1 MNKVTAY
8 ARLLRIPGLG
18 GLGIPAVIGALTVGV
33 QDLLSLVILFIIGSL
48 SAIYGFIL
56 NDYADV
62 DLDRLIKELKG
73 KPLVDGTI
81 ELKSAVFVCFLC
93 AMFAFF
99 FLFLL
104 WHGKTLDEFKFIA
117 LTSIVL
123 AGILGSIYD
132 VYGKKFVGSDFLV
145 AISMAFIFL
154 LGATSFGAPVTIT
167 WIIFILTFNQI
178 LHMNAVEGGIKD
190 ADHDYLMGVKNIA
203 LVSGVKVEGDNLFIP
218 LRFKAF
224 GMGIRLCSAFLVFTP
239 FIFFKDQLK
248 YYASWQPIII
258 AVLAVATFG
267 VLFFSVKLLSLK
279 TFDRDAIRKYI
290 GIQSFLRYSLVPI
303 MLIPIIGIIPGV
315 ILVFFPIVW
324 YIIFTPLLG
333 EKLLR
338 PRM

>member
-1 MNKVTAY
+1 MSKVTAY

-33 QDLLSLVILFIIGSL
+33 HDLLSLTILFVIGSL
-48 SAIYGFIL
+48 SAMYGFIL

-62 DLDRLIKELKG
+62 DLDRLSKELKG

-81 ELKSAVFVCFLC
+81 GLKTSVFVCFICVML
-93 AMFAFF
+93 AFF

-104 WHGKTLDEFKFIA
+104 WYGKPLDQFKFIA
-117 LTSIVL
+117 LISIIL
-123 AGILGSIYD
+123 AGVLGSTYD

-154 LGATSFGAPVTIT
+154 LGATSFGAPVIIT

-178 LHMNAVEGGIKD
+178 LHMNVIENGIKD

-224 GMGIRLCSAFLVFTP
+224 GMGIRLFSAVLLFTP
-239 FIFFKDQLK
+239 FIFFRYS
-248 YYASWQPIII
+248 YYLWQVILLAI
-258 AVLAVATFG
+258 ATLG
-267 VLFFSVKLLSLK
+267 VLFFSIKLLSLK
-279 TFDRDAIRKYI
+279 KFNRNTIRKYI
-290 GIQSFLRYSLVPI
+290 AVQSFLRYALVPI
-303 MLIPIIGIIPGV
+303 MLIPLIGIIPGV
-315 ILVFFPIVW
+315 ILVLFPIIW

-333 EKLLR
+333 EKLFR

>member
-1 MNKVTAY
+1 MSKVTAY

-33 QDLLSLVILFIIGSL
+33 HDLPSLVILFIIGSL
-48 SAIYGFIL
+48 AAIYGFIL

-62 DLDRLIKELKG
+62 ELDRLSKELKG

-81 ELKSAVFVCFLC
+81 GLKTAVFVCFIC
-93 AMFAFF
+93 VMIAFF

-104 WHGKTLDEFKFIA
+104 WYGKPLDEFKFIA
-117 LTSIVL
+117 LISIIL

-132 VYGKKFVGSDFLV
+132 IYGKKFVGSDFLV

-154 LGATSFGAPVTIT
+154 LGATSFGAPVIIT

-178 LHMNAVEGGIKD
+178 LHMNVIENGIKD

-203 LVSGVKVEGDNLFIP
+203 LVSGVKVEGDTLFIP

-224 GMGIRLCSAFLVFTP
+224 GMGIRLFSAVLLFTP
-239 FIFFKDQLK
+239 FIFFGYS
-248 YYASWQPIII
+248 YYLWQIIL
-258 AVLAVATFG
+258 LAIATFG

-279 TFDRDAIRKYI
+279 KFERNTIRKYI
-290 GIQSFLRYSLVPI
+290 ALQSFLRYALVPI
-303 MLIPIIGIIPGV
+303 MLIPLVGIIPGI
-315 ILVFFPIVW
+315 ILIIFPILW

-333 EKLLR
+333 EKLFR

>member
-33 QDLLSLVILFIIGSL
+33 NDLLSLVILFIIGCL
-48 SAIYGFIL
+48 AAIYGFIL

-62 DLDRLIKELKG
+62 ELDRLIKELKG

-81 ELKSAVFVCFLC
+81 ELKTAVFVCFLC

-104 WHGKTLDEFKFIA
+104 WHGKILDEFKFIA

-132 VYGKKFVGSDFLV
+132 IYGKKFVGSDFLV

-154 LGATSFGAPVTIT
+154 LGATSFGAPATIT
-167 WIIFILTFNQI
+167 WIVFILTFNQI

-190 ADHDYLMGVKNIA
+190 ADHDHLMGVKNIA
-203 LVSGVKVEGDNLFIP
+203 LVSGVKVDGDNLFIP

-224 GMGIRLCSAFLVFTP
+224 GMGIRLFSAVLLFTP
-239 FIFFKDQLK
+239 FIFFGHSYYPWQL
-248 YYASWQPIII
+248 WQLII
-258 AVLAVATFG
+258 LAIATFG
-267 VLFFSVKLLSLK
+267 VLFFSVRLLSLK
-279 TFDRDAIRKYI
+279 KFDRNAIRKYI
-290 GIQSFLRYSLVPI
+290 AIQSFLRYSLVPI
-303 MLIPIIGIIPGV
+303 MLIPLIGILPGI
-315 ILVFFPIVW
+315 ILVFFPIIW
-324 YIIFTPLLG
+324 YITFAPLLG

>member
-1 MNKVTAY
+1 MSKVTAY

-33 QDLLSLVILFIIGSL
+33 HDLLSLVILFIIGSL

-62 DLDRLIKELKG
+62 ELDRLSKELKG

-81 ELKSAVFVCFLC
+81 GLKTAVFVCFMCVML
-93 AMFAFF
+93 AFF

-104 WHGKTLDEFKFIA
+104 WYGKPLDEFKFVA
-117 LTSIVL
+117 LISIIL
-123 AGILGSIYD
+123 AGILGSTYD

-154 LGATSFGAPVTIT
+154 MGATSFGAPAIIT
-167 WIIFILTFNQI
+167 WIIFVLTFNQI
-178 LHMNAVEGGIKD
+178 LHMNVIENGIKD
-190 ADHDYLMGVKNIA
+190 ADHDCLLGVKNIA

-224 GMGIRLCSAFLVFTP
+224 GMGIRLFSAVLLFTP
-239 FIFFKDQLK
+239 FIFFGYS
-248 YYASWQPIII
+248 YYLWQV
-258 AVLAVATFG
+258 VLLAIATFG
-267 VLFFSVKLLSLK
+267 VLFYSVRLLSLK
-279 TFDRDAIRKYI
+279 KFERNTIRKYI
-290 GIQSFLRYSLVPI
+290 ALQSFLRYALVPI
-303 MLIPIIGIIPGV
+303 MLIPLIGIIPGV
-315 ILVFFPIVW
+315 ILVFFPIIW

-333 EKLLR
+333 EKLFR

>member
-1 MNKVTAY
+1 MSKLTAY

-33 QDLLSLVILFIIGSL
+33 QDLVALTILFIIGSL

-62 DLDRLIKELKG
+62 ELDRLAKELKG

-81 ELKSAVFVCFLC
+81 GLKTAVYVCFMCVML
-93 AMFAFF
+93 A
-99 FLFLL
+99 FLFLFIL
-104 WHGKTLDEFKFIA
+104 WYDKPLDQYKFVA
-117 LTSIVL
+117 LISIIL
-123 AGILGSIYD
+123 AGILGSTYD
-132 VYGKKFVGSDFLV
+132 MYGKRFVGSDFLV
-145 AISMAFIFL
+145 AISMSFIFL
-154 LGATSFGAPVTIT
+154 IGATSFGAPVIIT

-178 LHMNAVEGGIKD
+178 LHMNVIENGIKD
-190 ADHDYLMGVKNIA
+190 ADHDYLLGVKNIA
-203 LVSGVKVEGDNLFIP
+203 LASGVKVEGDNLFIP

-224 GMGIRLCSAFLVFTP
+224 GMGIRLFSAVLLFTP
-239 FIFFKDQLK
+239 FIFFGYSYFLWQL
-248 YYASWQPIII
+248 II
-258 AVLAVATFG
+258 LAIATFG

-279 TFDRDAIRKYI
+279 KFERNTIRRYI
-290 GIQSFLRYSLVPI
+290 AIQSFLRYALVPI
-303 MLIPIIGIIPGV
+303 MLIPLIGIIPGV
-315 ILVFFPIVW
+315 ILIFFPIVW

>member
-1 MNKVTAY
+1 MSKVTAY

-33 QDLLSLVILFIIGSL
+33 KDLLSLVILFIIGSL

-62 DLDRLIKELKG
+62 DLDRLSKELKG

-81 ELKSAVFVCFLC
+81 GLKTAVFVCFLC
-93 AMFAFF
+93 VMLAFF

-104 WHGKTLDEFKFIA
+104 WYGKPLDEFKFIA
-117 LTSIVL
+117 LISIIL
-123 AGILGSIYD
+123 AGVLGSTYD
-132 VYGKKFVGSDFLV
+132 IYGKKFVGSDFLV

-154 LGATSFGAPVTIT
+154 MGATSFGAPVTIT

-178 LHMNAVEGGIKD
+178 LHMNVIENGIKD
-190 ADHDYLMGVKNIA
+190 ADHDYLLGVKNIA
-203 LVSGVKVEGDNLFIP
+203 LVSGVKVEGSNLFIP

-224 GMGIRLCSAFLVFTP
+224 GMGIRLFSAVLLFTP
-239 FIFFKDQLK
+239 FLFFGYSYFL
-248 YYASWQPIII
+248 WQII
-258 AVLAVATFG
+258 LLTTATFG
-267 VLFFSVKLLSLK
+267 VLFFSVRLLSLK
-279 TFDRDAIRKYI
+279 TFNRNTIRKYI
-290 GIQSFLRYSLVPI
+290 ALQSFLRYALVPI
-303 MLIPIIGIIPGV
+303 MLIPLIGILPGV
-315 ILVFFPIVW
+315 ILVSFPIIW

-333 EKLLR
+333 EKLFR